1 MRHRQRDPAH
11 GRRARRGRRRAAPG
25 PRPWWLG
32 LLAGTVAAALVT
44 WLAVCVD
51 TVATPRVDPHG
62 RVDAVYV
69 LGPAETRI
77 PAALDLMDQG
87 LAPVLLATTS
97 LRPDGSSYATSHC
110 GTVGATYRVG
120 CVVPE
125 PYTTRGEARV
135 LGEQVAEHG
144 WRRVAVLTSTAHAA
158 RARMLV
164 ERCTDAEV
172 LMWTLQDRPDPGVV
186 AWAEAFVYQSAA
198 WVKAQVERG
207 C

>member
-1 MRHRQRDPAH
+1 ML
-11 GRRARRGRRRAAPG
+11 AAT
-25 PRPWWLG
+25 
-32 LLAGTVAAALVT
+32 LAVAVVT

-51 TVATPRVDPHG
+51 TVAHPRIDPHE

-77 PAALDLMDQG
+77 DAALDLVDQG

-97 LRPDGSSYATSHC
+97 VRDDGSTYATEHC
-110 GTVGATYRVG
+110 GTVGPTYRVE
-120 CVVPE
+120 CVLPD
-125 PYTTRGEARV
+125 PYTTRGEARL
-135 LGEQVAEHG
+135 LGGQVADHG
-144 WRRVAVLTSTAHAA
+144 WTRVAVLTSTAHAA

-172 LMWTLQDRPDPGVV
+172 LMWTLDDRPDPGLV
-186 AWAEAFVYQSAA
+186 AQLRAFVYQSAA